1 MKRNLTDVMKTA
13 FDSANLHRN
22 PTDLII
28 VFKFEDVKPVFQ
40 VYSTDYGFK
49 LKVER
54 ALSECELSDS
64 TVESARVYFENV
76 SGVKTKY
83 HEAEDYVAV
92 DREKIFM
99 LTNW

>member
-1 MKRNLTDVMKTA
+1 MERNLTEVLKTA
-13 FDSANLHRN
+13 FDSANRHQ
-22 PTDLII
+22 TDLFV
-28 VFKFEDVKPVFQ
+28 VFKFEDVKPVFE

-54 ALSECELSDS
+54 AMSECEISDS
-64 TVESARVYFENV
+64 EVEKARLCFA
-76 SGVKTKY
+76 GTPDVKTKY

-92 DREKIFM
+92 DRERIFM